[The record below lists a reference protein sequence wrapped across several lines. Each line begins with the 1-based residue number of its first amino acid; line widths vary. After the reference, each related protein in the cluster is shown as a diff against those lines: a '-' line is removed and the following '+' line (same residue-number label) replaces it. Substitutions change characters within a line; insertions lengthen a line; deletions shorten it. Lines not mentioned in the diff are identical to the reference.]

1 MKIRKNIALS
11 DTGFLFNPLSG
22 DSYSV
27 NEVGGLIINMI
38 KEGKAEDEIIETIIN
53 NFAVDKGSVEKDFY
67 DFKRVLESYKLSE

>member
-27 NEVGGLIINMI
+27 NEVGGMIIKLIKDN
-38 KEGKAEDEIIETIIN
+38 KSEEEIIKAITDEYAI
-53 NFAVDKGSVEKDFY
+53 DKDSVEKDFY
-67 DFKRVLESYKLSE
+67 DFKRILESYKLSE